1 MQKMNKE
8 ELNQYLETQ
17 STNLSEEE
25 FFALIIRL
33 LEDNPSK
40 EAQEILE
47 SYLMAYSFVD
57 EDSAARYWEKSL
69 SAPDPLQRL
78 DAALKLS
85 MLAGGPGSHA
95 YNLLTQFLGEE
106 PKQDRIRSIL
116 RERYLKLWP
125 HGNNDEE

>member
-1 MQKMNKE
+1 MQRMNKE

-25 FFALIIRL
+25 FFVLIISS
-33 LEDNPSK
+33 LEDNSSK
-40 EAQEILE
+40 ETQEILE

-57 EDSAARYWEKSL
+57 EDRAAGYWGKFL
-69 SAPDPLQRL
+69 SAPDPFQRL

-125 HGNNDEE
+125 HANDEG